1 MNFEARFGQAAG
13 VYSAFRPEYPPEIFQ
28 RILAH
33 VPAERRECAMDLGAG
48 TGKATAV
55 LAQYFA
61 RVIAV
66 EPDALMA
73 EKLREVAPRA
83 EVRNITAESCEQEAA
98 SIDLVNFATALHW
111 MDVPRVMENAARW
124 LRPGGIAAVY
134 SGDFPKGPAAVRD
147 VIRYEFREHWDRF
160 RDERLKDKEFPRNI
174 VRAAAGFHIAEDTRI
189 SSTIDMTAH
198 DFAGYCS
205 STSYGSAYGRS
216 LGAADAEAYWRDLES
231 RFREAAKVDKIPI
244 AFGLYL
250 LILRRE

>member
-1 MNFEARFGQAAG
+1 MSFEARFGQAAG
-13 VYSAFRPEYPPEIFQ
+13 LYSAFRPEYPGEIFQ
-28 RILAH
+28 RLLAH
-33 VPAERRECAMDLGAG
+33 VPVERRECAMDLGAG
-48 TGKATAV
+48 TGKATVV
-55 LAQYFA
+55 LAKHFA

-66 EPDALMA
+66 EPDPLMA
-73 EKLREVAPRA
+73 EKLRETAPQA
-83 EVRNITAESCEQEAA
+83 EVRATTAEECEQEAA

-124 LRPGGIAAVY
+124 LRPGGILAVY

-147 VIRYEFREHWDRF
+147 VIRHEFREHWDQF

-174 VRAAAGFHIAEDTRI
+174 VRATAGFHTAEDTTV
-189 SSTIDMTAH
+189 SSTLDMTAH

-216 LGAADAEAYWRDLES
+216 LGDAAAEAYWRNLES
-231 RFREAAKVDKIPI
+231 RFREAAKADKIPI
-244 AFGLYL
+244 AFDLYL